1 MNIFKSLG
9 RSSSFRSNN
18 AESWQKR
25 DVELFFER
33 IGLGPLTDSVF
44 GKNNP
49 LLSTI
54 DSGEKLL
61 SSFQTIRSNAD
72 AMLEARN
79 SCASLYDPYSIYDT
93 GSSNSENSQMDPKTT
108 ELQGL
113 IGLFLQP
120 SSSSGGRSGSV
131 ISSSVPPQQ
140 NSSNLRGTGKFDNL
154 PIHSIVKQRLQNLDQ
169 LLKLKKSYEMDR
181 KQDPNNDDASSSPSQ
196 EMGKKF
202 DPEDEN
208 DFFMFQQN
216 FIMDH
221 LIASQFFR
229 LEPKN
234 GTSKTNAS
242 LYRINV
248 NAMSESISFNE
259 NLTFNDLR
267 KLYIQLN
274 NLYENANHFNESFI
288 EFEKNKGSKPLF
300 YTSSEKGGMFEST
313 ASFESVEFGFIG
325 NDVDCRLLT
334 TKQVIEFL
342 RYKKIDHNCLKK
354 VIEDNYIDGQIFST
368 LRHPLE
374 WMVLLFP
381 SRNEIAEKGTRKN
394 SPKPHPYQALYS
406 LALAISNII
415 RVICSNKYLLGGELK
430 ELKDFHL

>member
-9 RSSSFRSNN
+9 RTTSFKSNN
-18 AESWQKR
+18 AENWQKR

-33 IGLGPLTDSVF
+33 IGLAPLTDSVF

-49 LLSTI
+49 LLTFI
-54 DSGEKLL
+54 DSGAKLL

-72 AMLEARN
+72 TMLEARN
-79 SCASLYDPYSIYDT
+79 SCASLYDPYSIYDNNN
-93 GSSNSENSQMDPKTT
+93 GSNSENSNDPKMT

-120 SSSSGGRSGSV
+120 SSSGGRS
-131 ISSSVPPQQ
+131 
-140 NSSNLRGTGKFDNL
+140 
-154 PIHSIVKQRLQNLDQ
+154 VKQRLQNLDQ
-169 LLKLKKSYEMDR
+169 LLKLKKAYEKDR
-181 KQDPNNDDASSSPSQ
+181 KQDPNNDDASSSL

-234 GTSKTNAS
+234 GTKANSS
-242 LYRINV
+242 LSRINV
-248 NAMSESISFNE
+248 NATSEFIAFNE
-259 NLTFNDLR
+259 NVTFNDLR
-267 KLYIQLN
+267 KLYMQLN
-274 NLYENANHFNESFI
+274 NLFENANHFNESFV
-288 EFEKNKGSKPLF
+288 EFEKNKGSKPL
-300 YTSSEKGGMFEST
+300 YITSSEKGGMFEST
-313 ASFESVEFGFIG
+313 TSFDSVEFGFIG

-342 RYKKIDHNCLKK
+342 RHKKIEHNCLKK
-354 VIEDNYIDGQIFST
+354 VIEDNQIDGQTFVT

-374 WMVLLFP
+374 WMILLFP
-381 SRNEIAEKGTRKN
+381 SRNEIAEKGNRKN
-394 SPKPHPYQALYS
+394 SPKSHPYEALQS
-406 LALAISNII
+406 LAIVISNII
-415 RVICSNKYLLGGELK
+415 RVICSNKFLLGGELK
-430 ELKDFHL
+430 ELKDFHV